1 MSKSTALLA
10 DSLDTLGEAIIKN
23 DEVIFKKTYLEDIE
37 AHELG
42 VKGYPTTV
50 IFKDGRYMGHIEGAI
65 TLQQLGEALNQ
76 ANKRNKNKIKS
87 DNYMSDIKR
96 RALQTRLRDL

>member
-1 MSKSTALLA
+1 
-10 DSLDTLGEAIIKN
+10 
-23 DEVIFKKTYLEDIE
+23 
-37 AHELG
+37 
-42 VKGYPTTV
+42 
-50 IFKDGRYMGHIEGAI
+50 MGHIEGAI